1 MPASNQLVS
10 PGPPATDWTV
20 NGWRFHLLAR
30 DNEARKAP
38 DETSDVELLIVASP
52 PTEPKQFAEVTQQ
65 TAEMLSAV
73 RRLCGESSQG

>member
-10 PGPPATDWTV
+10 RRPPATDWTV

-30 DNEARKAP
+30 GNEARKAP
-38 DETSDVELLIVASP
+38 DETSDVQRLTVASS
-52 PTEPKQFAEVTQQ
+52 PTEPKQFAEVIQQ

-73 RRLCGESSQG
+73 RRLCRESSQG

>member
-10 PGPPATDWTV
+10 RRPLSTDWAV

-30 DNEARKAP
+30 GNEARKAP
-38 DETSDVELLIVASP
+38 DETSEVKLLIAASS
-52 PTEPKQFAEVTQQ
+52 PTEPKQFAEVIQQ

-73 RRLCGESSQG
+73 RRLCRESSQR